1 MRIESEKK
9 GIKANEIA
17 LMVQMERI
25 TKTDAA
31 TMLSVSLGTISNYVK
46 KGLLIP
52 IKLGLTKQSPVY
64 FKRDDVLKLMDFELK
79 QNAFQR

>member
-1 MRIESEKK
+1 MNANLEKK

-17 LMVQMERI
+17 LMVQSERI
-25 TKTDAA
+25 NKTDAA

-52 IKLGLTKQSPVY
+52 IKLGTTKQSPVY
-64 FKRDDVLKLMDFELK
+64 FKRDEVLKLMDFELK